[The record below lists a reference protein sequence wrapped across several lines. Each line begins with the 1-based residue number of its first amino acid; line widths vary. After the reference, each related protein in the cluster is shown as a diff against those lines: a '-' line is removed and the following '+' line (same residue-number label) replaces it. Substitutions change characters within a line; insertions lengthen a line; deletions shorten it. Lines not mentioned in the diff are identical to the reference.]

1 MPLNKKGRKIKRAM
15 TKQYGKKKGEK
26 VFYAMENSGK
36 LKKVKKLRGGG
47 ADFGA
52 PEKAAS
58 RAKAGYGSTAGPD
71 RSKTT
76 AAQDANQRAVVRQAK
91 ARQFKENLK
100 STRKVP
106 NLLQAIQGPTPF
118 ATVNFAKNVIFDP
131 MTRYGRKQTAKGET
145 LFGKA
150 VDQPITKDYYRTTGK
165 QLDVMSEEGKQYM
178 KDAGKYDDFTP
189 PPPANSG
196 QDEKCPD
203 GSNPPCVPKSAPAA
217 MPAQASTPVSVSPT
231 GAFGYRVGFRKGGIL
246 RQGKP
251 KLAKKGWK

>member
-1 MPLNKKGRKIKRAM
+1 MPLTAKGKKLKK
-15 TKQYGKKKGEK
+15 KFKEQYGKKKGEK

-36 LKKVKKLRGGG
+36 LRKVTKARGGKDMGTVAG
-47 ADFGA
+47 ATR
-52 PEKAAS
+52 AA
-58 RAKAGYGSTAGPD
+58 RNERDIANRMAQTQQ
-71 RSKTT
+71 
-76 AAQDANQRAVVRQAK
+76 AAINK
-91 ARQFKENLK
+91 NKSLK
-100 STRKVP
+100 PTRKVP
-106 NLLQAIQGPTPF
+106 TLFEAIKGPTPF
-118 ATVNFAKNVIFDP
+118 AAVNLLKNVVFDP

-150 VDQPITKDYYRTTGK
+150 VDKPITRDYYKTTGK

-196 QDEKCPD
+196 QDVKCPD

-231 GAFGYRVGFRKGGIL
+231 GRFGYRVGFRKGGML

>member
-36 LKKVKKLRGGG
+36 LRKVTKARGGKDMGTVAG
-47 ADFGA
+47 ATR
-52 PEKAAS
+52 AA
-58 RAKAGYGSTAGPD
+58 RND
-71 RSKTT
+71 REIANRMAQTQQ
-76 AAQDANQRAVVRQAK
+76 AAINK
-91 ARQFKENLK
+91 NKSLK
-100 STRKVP
+100 STRKP
-106 NLLQAIQGPTPF
+106 PALLQAIQGPTPF
-118 ATVNFAKNVIFDP
+118 AAVNLLKNVVFDP

-150 VDQPITKDYYRTTGK
+150 VDKPITRDYYRTTGK

-178 KDAGKYDDFTP
+178 RDAGKYDDFTP

-196 QDEKCPD
+196 QDVKCPD

-231 GAFGYRVGFRKGGIL
+231 GSFGYRVGFRKGGML

-251 KLAKKGWK
+251 KIAKKGWK

>member
-47 ADFGA
+47 GYQGGRSDTPAGA
-52 PEKAAS
+52 AP
-58 RAKAGYGSTAGPD
+58 AGSPD
-71 RSKTT
+71 RSRTT

-91 ARQFKENLK
+91 ARQFQESLK

-106 NLLQAIQGPTPF
+106 TLFQAFKGPTPF
-118 ATVNFAKNVIFDP
+118 ATVNLLKNVVLDP
-131 MTRYGRKQTAKGET
+131 MTRYSRKQIAKGENI
-145 LFGKA
+145 FGKV
-150 VDQPITKDYYRTTGK
+150 VDKPITRDYYRTTGK
-165 QLDVMSEEGKQYM
+165 ELDVMSEEGKQYM
-178 KDAGKYDDFTP
+178 KDAGKLNDVTP
-189 PPPANSG
+189 PPTSDSG
-196 QDEKCPD
+196 QDVKCPD
-203 GSNPPCVPKSAPAA
+203 GSNPPCAPTSAPAA
-217 MPAQASTPVSVSPT
+217 MPAQASKPVSVSPT
-231 GAFGYRVGFRKGGIL
+231 GSFGYRVGFRKGGML

>member
-47 ADFGA
+47 GYQGGRKDTPAGA
-52 PEKAAS
+52 AP
-58 RAKAGYGSTAGPD
+58 AGPPD
-71 RSKTT
+71 RSRTT
-76 AAQDANQRAVVRQAK
+76 AAQDANQRAVVREAK
-91 ARQFKENLK
+91 ARQFKESLK

-118 ATVNFAKNVIFDP
+118 AAVNFAKNVIFDP

-150 VDQPITKDYYRTTGK
+150 VDKPITRDYYRTTGK

-178 KDAGKYDDFTP
+178 RDAGKYDDFTP

-196 QDEKCPD
+196 QDVKCPD

-231 GAFGYRVGFRKGGIL
+231 GSFGYRVGFRKGGML